1 MSEVRKAKRKVEG
14 SLDPADV
21 KKAKD
26 ELREAQK
33 NVRDHINKTNADEGT
48 RVLVRKPLQEKI
60 YGETPPR
67 IGSSADLYE
76 PPKKPVQSSEAFAAE
91 VSIPAPENQT
101 VEYTDQKIP
110 ERLKSAGV
118 EQNKAVEPAAE
129 VEAGNVN
136 NQSID
141 NSEESSIINKKI
153 RFYSINE
160 EYDNLYTEEEIEAE
174 MQKSPIGRYI
184 SECVENDGYSIEMN
198 YDANAPLY
206 ECGTIYGKNISV
218 NVINHSD
225 AADIAETI
233 IHETAHKKFNWD
245 VTQEDEVNCRIYE
258 YLHSHE
264 TISEDEIKSI
274 VDFVREKYSEDPEG
288 DLYGY

>member
-1 MSEVRKAKRKVEG
+1 MAKRKVNG
-14 SLDPADV
+14 VTDPDNI
-21 KKAKD
+21 KKAKA
-26 ELREAQK
+26 ELRQAQK
-33 NVRDHINKTNADEGT
+33 NLKDFIDKVNAE
-48 RVLVRKPLQEKI
+48 E
-60 YGETPPR
+60 GETVLKR
-67 IGSSADLYE
+67 DYGKEKVYE
-76 PPKKPVQSSEAFAAE
+76 DE
-91 VSIPAPENQT
+91 VVHDS
-101 VEYTDQKIP
+101 
-110 ERLKSAGV
+110 
-118 EQNKAVEPAAE
+118 
-129 VEAGNVN
+129 
-136 NQSID
+136 SID
-141 NSEESSIINKKI
+141 NFEESGIINKKI

-174 MQKSPIGRYI
+174 MQKSPIGQYL

-198 YDANAPLY
+198 YDVNAPLY
-206 ECGTIYGKNISV
+206 ECGTINGKNISV

-274 VDFVREKYSEDPEG
+274 VDFVRENYSEDPEG